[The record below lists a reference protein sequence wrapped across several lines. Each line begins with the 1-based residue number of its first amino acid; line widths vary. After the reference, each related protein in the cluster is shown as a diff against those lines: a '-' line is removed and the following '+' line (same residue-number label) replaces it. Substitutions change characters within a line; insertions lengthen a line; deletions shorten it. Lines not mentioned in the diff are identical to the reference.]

1 MLLRLTSV
9 ILVCVCSM
17 LTCVGAQGA
26 SKVVL
31 PRDYGVKLCGREF
44 IRAVIF
50 TCGGSRWKRSL
61 EEGFDPFHISSY
73 SDITEG
79 GDRLSWERGMEM
91 GAPQAERSPLQLPSS
106 SSPSLADLL
115 VMLGAPAEPR
125 QSPADTDPIDLP
137 QVAAMMGGGAGE
149 QGRSPTLSW
158 PRPDRRKRN
167 FSLGVAGMCC
177 NQGCTKNDIGRL
189 C

>member
-1 MLLRLTSV
+1 MLLRVTFAV
-9 ILVCVCSM
+9 VVVCVGGMWCDVNADAGR
-17 LTCVGAQGA
+17 L
-26 SKVVL
+26 VV

-61 EEGFDPFHISSY
+61 PEDADPFQRSYYSDTTEEDYQPSWQHGVELTPPLHTSSSY
-73 SDITEG
+73 
-79 GDRLSWERGMEM
+79 
-91 GAPQAERSPLQLPSS
+91 
-106 SSPSLADLL
+106 SLADLL
-115 VMLGAPAEPR
+115 ALFGALGDTRRPESNQNPLGALQPSAVLGDRER
-125 QSPADTDPIDLP
+125 A
-137 QVAAMMGGGAGE
+137 
-149 QGRSPTLSW
+149 PTGDSAN
-158 PRPDRRKRN
+158 RRKRN